1 MQENY
6 SIVNHLIGI
15 VQIDQITGAL
25 NWDQKNLDPVVQKY
39 VKRYLFDEGFIEQA
53 LGVLDPELDPEFGDL
68 IGSFEDA
75 DA

>member
-53 LGVLDPELDPEFGDL
+53 LGALDPELDHEFGDL